1 MMPIANRLG
10 MSPRA
15 GPPTALVH
23 LGAGVGNVV
32 LATPLL
38 LALHAMGLETDV
50 WLSAD
55 YPQTADLLRPWSV
68 VREVFTGPLVAPRLA
83 RYAHVIPAIPPF
95 YWARFAPRFARLAN
109 LVARPLESL
118 FYEDEQE
125 FYLSFA
131 RRLGCPRGPG
141 TAYALPI
148 APDESFGVTQRTVV
162 LAPGCKTGEMATKRW
177 PHFRELAEEFEDV
190 AVVGTA
196 DDLRGRDGRPF
207 GFPRRVRSFVDRLT
221 LRQTAELMAAA
232 GVVVGN
238 DSGLAHTAG
247 AVGAPTL
254 ILFGPTPHRTLGTF
268 PPNVTVLRQGLPCEP
283 CWFKARFE
291 ACGRRISCLEG
302 LQVETVFAE
311 IQRIGSGCLPSRPVA
326 AGSGLTDVSVPTPYG
341 RVEVA
346 RGMLPHR

>member
-1 MMPIANRLG
+1 MHARISMGNA
-10 MSPRA
+10 PRA
-15 GPPTALVH
+15 GSPTALVH

-68 VREVFTGPLVAPRLA
+68 VRDVFTGPLAAPRLA
-83 RYAHVIPAIPPF
+83 RYAHVVPAIPPF

-109 LVARPLESL
+109 VVARPLESL
-118 FYEDEQE
+118 FYQDEQE
-125 FYLSFA
+125 STSALRAAWLS
-131 RRLGCPRGPG
+131 PG
-141 TAYALPI
+141 TRPRLRAA
-148 APDESFGVTQRTVV
+148 DS
-162 LAPGCKTGEMATKRW
+162 PGRIPRRHPADGRHRAGLQDRRDGDKRW
-177 PHFRELAEEFEDV
+177 PYFRELAEEFEDV

-221 LRQTAELMAAA
+221 LRQTAEVMAAA

-254 ILFGPTPHRTLGTF
+254 ILFGPTPHRSLGAF
-268 PPNVTVLRQGLPCEP
+268 PPNVTILRQGLPCEP

-291 ACGRRISCLEG
+291 ACNRRISCLQG
-302 LQVETVFAE
+302 LRVETVFAE
-311 IQRIGSGCLPSRPVA
+311 MQRMGPGCLTSRPLA
-326 AGSGLTDVSVPTPYG
+326 AGSGLTDPSAPAPYG
-341 RVEVA
+341 GLEPA
-346 RGMLPHR
+346 RSLLPRR

>member
-1 MMPIANRLG
+1 MMP
-10 MSPRA
+10 SPNSLA
-15 GPPTALVH
+15 KGPRTGAPTALVH

-38 LALHAMGLETDV
+38 LALHAMGFETDV

-68 VREVFTGPLVAPRLA
+68 VREVFTGPLAAPRLA

-95 YWARFAPRFARLAN
+95 YWARFAPRFVRLPN

-141 TAYALPI
+141 PAYALPI
-148 APDESFGVTQRTVV
+148 APDESFGVTQRTVI

-177 PHFRELAEEFEDV
+177 PYFRELAEEFEDV
-190 AVVGTA
+190 AVVGTS
-196 DDLRGRDGRPF
+196 DDLRGRDGRSL
-207 GFPRRVRSFVDRLT
+207 GFSRRVRSFVDRLT
-221 LRQTAELMAAA
+221 LRQTAEVMAAA

-247 AVGAPTL
+247 AVGVPTL
-254 ILFGPTPHRTLGTF
+254 ILFGPTPHRSLGAF
-268 PPNVTVLRQGLPCEP
+268 PQNVTILRQGLPCEP
-283 CWFKARFE
+283 CWFKGRFA
-291 ACGRRISCLEG
+291 ACGRRISCLQG
-302 LQVETVFAE
+302 LRVETVAAE
-311 IQRIGSGCLPSRPVA
+311 MQWMGPGCPPSRPLA
-326 AGSGLTDVSVPTPYG
+326 AVSGPTDHSVPAPYG
-341 RVEVA
+341 CAEATRS
-346 RGMLPHR
+346 MMPHR

>member
-1 MMPIANRLG
+1 MMHATGKLG
-10 MSPRA
+10 TIPRA
-15 GPPTALVH
+15 AAPAALVH

-68 VREVFTGPLVAPRLA
+68 VREVFTGPVVAPRLA
-83 RYAHVIPAIPPF
+83 RYAHVVPAIPPF
-95 YWARFAPRFARLAN
+95 YWARFAPRFARLPN
-109 LVARPLESL
+109 LVARPPESL

-125 FYLSFA
+125 FYFSFA
-131 RRLGCPRGPG
+131 RRMGCPPGPRPEC
-141 TAYALPI
+141 ALPI
-148 APDESFGVTQRTVV
+148 SPDESFGVTQRTVV

-177 PHFRELAEEFEDV
+177 PYFRELAEEFEDV
-190 AVVGTA
+190 AVVGTS

-221 LRQTAELMAAA
+221 LRKTAELMAAA

-247 AVGAPTL
+247 AAGAPTL
-254 ILFGPTPHRTLGTF
+254 VLFGPTPHRSLGAF
-268 PPNVTVLRQGLPCEP
+268 PQNVAVLRQGLPCEP
-283 CWFKARFE
+283 CWFKARFG
-291 ACGRRISCLEG
+291 ACSRRISCLQG
-302 LQVETVFAE
+302 LRVETVAAE
-311 IQRIGSGCLPSRPVA
+311 IRRMGPGCLASRPLA
-326 AGSGLTDVSVPTPYG
+326 AGSGLTDLSAAAPCGWAGAT
-341 RVEVA
+341 
-346 RGMLPHR
+346 RGMLPHH